1 MQFFQQLLPGSS
13 LYMVEEYPLHKLDTF
28 HWDRLRS
35 LEPEDVVVRSKCSP
49 HDTCAYYEIE
59 CLGDTVWVDPQ
70 EERFVSPSGEVFE
83 PRIECALAILVYL
96 IEAKNI
102 PLSGRLVS
110 AKDLK
115 GGEMFFRGPHNFP
128 VAPLE
133 KKFGGDSKGFLDAGK
148 KCGGSKGTYGDASFQ
163 LMAFPRVPV
172 QSVLWRADEDFPAR
186 INFLFDSTIEQHIP
200 LDVIYGLVSEL
211 CFRLMED

>member
-13 LYMVEEYPLHKLDTF
+13 LYMVEEYPLHKIDAL
-28 HWDRLRS
+28 HWDRLRR
-35 LEPEDVVVRSKCSP
+35 LKPEDVVVRSKCSL
-49 HDTCAYYEIE
+49 HDTYAYYEIE

-70 EERFVSPSGEVFE
+70 GERFVSPPGEVFE

-96 IEAKNI
+96 IEVKNI

-115 GGEMFFRGPHNFP
+115 GGEMFFRGPHCFP

-133 KKFGGDSKGFLDAGK
+133 EKFGNDNEGFLAAGEK
-148 KCGGSKGTYGDASFQ
+148 YGGSKGTYGDASFR
-163 LMAFPRVPV
+163 LMAFPRVPI
-172 QSVLWRADEDFPAR
+172 QTVLWRADEDFHAR

-200 LDVIYGLVSEL
+200 FDIIYGLVSEL
-211 CFRLMED
+211 CFRLGED

>member
-13 LYMVEEYPLHKLDTF
+13 LYMVEEYSLYKLDAL

-70 EERFVSPSGEVFE
+70 EERFVSPSGEVFK

-96 IEAKNI
+96 IEVKI
-102 PLSGRLVS
+102 
-110 AKDLK
+110 
-115 GGEMFFRGPHNFP
+115 
-128 VAPLE
+128 
-133 KKFGGDSKGFLDAGK
+133 FL
-148 KCGGSKGTYGDASFQ
+148 
-163 LMAFPRVPV
+163 
-172 QSVLWRADEDFPAR
+172 
-186 INFLFDSTIEQHIP
+186 
-200 LDVIYGLVSEL
+200 
-211 CFRLMED
+211 